1 MPTNNSLTVPTELNF
16 KIIGSDLFQPL
27 LTLALC
33 RHQDCSITGTAQL
46 TAHEI
51 CRELNISYKLT
62 GLYRV
67 IAASGRIMVKIIGYS
82 KNQDKFSID
91 MELDHYWNTGLA
103 SYRFENGV
111 ERSIKNAAVS
121 RDLFTTM
128 HLNFK
133 SLWV

>member
-1 MPTNNSLTVPTELNF
+1 MPTNDSRNVPADLNF

-27 LTLALC
+27 LTLTLS
-33 RHQDCSITGTAQL
+33 RQQDCSVTGTAQV

-51 CRELNISYKLT
+51 CREMNISYKLT
-62 GLYRV
+62 GLYHV
-67 IAASGRIMVKIIGYS
+67 IPATGRILVKIVGYS
-82 KNQDKFSID
+82 KNQHKFVID

-103 SYRFENGV
+103 SYSFENGV